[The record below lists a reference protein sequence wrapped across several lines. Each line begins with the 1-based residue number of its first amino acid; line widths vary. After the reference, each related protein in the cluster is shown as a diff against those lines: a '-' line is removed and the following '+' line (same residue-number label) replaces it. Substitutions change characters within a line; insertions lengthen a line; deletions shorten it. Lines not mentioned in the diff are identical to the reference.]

1 MGAIPHHAPSCEAS
15 TGVYTRDAFLVVDG
29 ESILERNEG
38 LDMTEHLEEGW
49 YTDPFGRHEAR
60 WLSRGT
66 PTKLVR
72 DGRVEAYDEPPD
84 EQPSVTPERIE
95 ADPDSSRG
103 ASDLLRADDVE
114 RGPDFDPKLAVRA
127 ASDVFDQTG
136 AFGVAPHIHKPR

>member
-1 MGAIPHHAPSCEAS
+1 
-15 TGVYTRDAFLVVDG
+15 
-29 ESILERNEG
+29 
-38 LDMTEHLEEGW
+38 MTELVEEGW

-72 DGRVEAYDEPPD
+72 DGTVEAYDEPPD

-95 ADPDSSRG
+95 ADPDASPG

-136 AFGVAPHIHKPR
+136 TSGVAPHIHKPR